1 MMSTPKLSDHPA
13 VDREF
18 RAYAKDTIGGA
29 AARAAEEGYDVRT
42 AVIDDVLV
50 QLLEPEFVSKDSQ
63 LVGNLHEAGT
73 KYQERNN
80 PEAYAFAVL
89 DQIRALIADVEKPAC
104 VDLQVSR
111 IMRATK
117 PSSSSAL
124 PDQKYTAVLVY
135 VRSPITDERI
145 VVYRVEP

>member
-1 MMSTPKLSDHPA
+1 MPTPKLSDHPA

-18 RAYAKDTIGGA
+18 REYAKTLGSA
-29 AARAAEEGYDVRT
+29 TARAAEEGYDVRT

-50 QLLEPEFVSKDSQ
+50 QLLEPESKDSQ

-89 DQIRALIADVEKPAC
+89 DQIRALVADVEKPAC
-104 VDLQVSR
+104 VELQVSR
-111 IMRATK
+111 VMRATK

>member
-1 MMSTPKLSDHPA
+1 MTTVTHPA
-13 VDREF
+13 AELEF
-18 RAYAKDTIGGA
+18 RQYARTMGGA

-42 AVIDDVLV
+42 AVLEDVLA
-50 QLLEPEFVSKDSQ
+50 QLLEPEFVYGVMARGDK

-73 KYQERNN
+73 KYQERTN
-80 PEAYAFAVL
+80 PDANAFAVL
-89 DQIRALIADVEKPAC
+89 DQIRALVADVEKPSC
-104 VDLQVSR
+104 VELAVSR

-117 PSSSSAL
+117 PTSSSAL

-145 VVYRVEP
+145 VVYRVEPT